1 MGLKTPLHHLQEWAQ
16 KKAELE
22 RQLKIAVDY
31 RDRQIASR
39 DRKASQISLADREER
54 MWQKRIDAAQEVVD
68 RIDRQLTLLNT

>member
-1 MGLKTPLHHLQEWAQ
+1 VAIKTELHHLQEWAQ
-16 KKAELE
+16 KKTELE
-22 RQLKIAVDY
+22 RQLRIAVEY

-68 RIDRQLTLLNT
+68 RIERQLALLNT